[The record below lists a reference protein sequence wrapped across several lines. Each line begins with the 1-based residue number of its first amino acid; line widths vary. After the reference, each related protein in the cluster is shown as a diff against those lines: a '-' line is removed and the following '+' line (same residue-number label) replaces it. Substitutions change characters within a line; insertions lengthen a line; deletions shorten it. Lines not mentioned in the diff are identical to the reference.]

1 MFFILTMLI
10 MVGGSVAV
18 MLMPPTPSG
27 QRIKR
32 IIYVLL
38 IGTVTLFV
46 TVVVGLVFFAQSP
59 L

>member
-1 MFFILTMLI
+1 MLI

-38 IGTVTLFV
+38 IVTVTLFV
-46 TVVVGLVFFAQSP
+46 TVVVGLVFCAQAP